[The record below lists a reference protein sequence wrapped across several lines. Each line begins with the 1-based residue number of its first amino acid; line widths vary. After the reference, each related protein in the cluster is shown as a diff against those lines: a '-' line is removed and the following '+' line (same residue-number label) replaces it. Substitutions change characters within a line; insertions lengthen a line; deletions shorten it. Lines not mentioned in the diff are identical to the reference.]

1 MLYRKWIIPGKTL
14 LLKRFGQHLRVFRKQ
29 KMLSREELAC
39 RVRFTEKDIEELDN
53 GKGDPKLSTLLLLAD
68 ALNISPQELLIQP
81 GRYDSQYHA
90 YRFYLLQLINKMSK
104 KELKEAIE
112 ILRSLLLHP

>member
-1 MLYRKWIIPGKTL
+1 MTGETL
-14 LLKRFGQHLRVFRKQ
+14 FLKRFGQQLRIFRKQ
-29 KMLSREELAC
+29 KMLSREELALKI
-39 RVRFTEKDIEELDN
+39 RLPAKDLEEIEN

-68 ALNISPQELLIQP
+68 ALNISPHELLIQS

-90 YRFYLLQLINKMSK
+90 YRFCLLQLINKMSK

-112 ILRSLLLHP
+112 ILRHY